1 VLSTLVSGCA
11 AERTRFDVT
20 DYRPSGGPQEYHQSF
35 DECYYRLDA
44 ARNLELVARHTT
56 PGDGGLENIQVVH
69 LRTFWRAV
77 PGRTPA
83 ERTMINATV
92 AYMIVTW
99 PTGADF
105 RGSGFVSFTEN
116 REGTEVTGRL
126 ERSSL
131 KPHRRLGDA
140 PRLFDRAELT
150 GRFVAERNEAR
161 VIEILNDME
170 RLFGPPPDETP
181 PPTDP
186 DVW

>member
-1 VLSTLVSGCA
+1 MLWPLVSGCA
-11 AERTRFDVT
+11 PEGTRFDVI
-20 DYRPSGGPQEYHQSF
+20 DYRPSGVSQGYHQSF
-35 DECYYRLDA
+35 DECYYRFDA
-44 ARNLELVARHTT
+44 GRNLELVARHTT
-56 PGDGGLENIQVVH
+56 RGDGGLENVQVVH

-83 ERTMINATV
+83 EQTMINATV

-116 REGTEVTGRL
+116 RERTEATGRL

-150 GRFVAERNEAR
+150 GQFVAKRNEAR
-161 VIEILNDME
+161 VVEILNEME
-170 RLFGPPPDETP
+170 RLFGPPPGDTP